1 MQDMLCQVISADNLL
16 LNKNLETILLTP
28 SADSKVVLA
37 LSFSLTI
44 LTLKLELAMK
54 DHISLLTNVIYK
66 ERLNFFHLCI

>member
-1 MQDMLCQVISADNLL
+1 MLCQVISADNLL
-16 LNKNLETILLTP
+16 LNKNLETILRTP

-54 DHISLLTNVIYK
+54 DHTSLLTNVIYK
-66 ERLNFFHLCI
+66 ERLNF